1 MGALHLH
8 NNYFEYRNI
17 AMSKKYL
24 VTLFSIF
31 LQIFFIIL
39 IYSAWDLIKINNI
52 NDYGSI
58 IFYLFSLFCFYVIG
72 VKCLKKNL
80 KISRFFFLITS
91 IQFVLGF
98 GFIDQIFNLNP
109 DNYHE
114 NYRLFLKLICFLVI
128 SWMTLVTKSF
138 ELKCG
143 TAIIYLQII
152 SSFFG
157 RNDSFSMSLILINLI
172 LISSSGFFPKIISSI
187 AETLLIMNIMI
198 ATFRIPEA
206 FQSINSI
213 DKIDKISAMLMIF
226 NYILLII
233 MLLKSQDKLEKKS
246 LLCLAIPIP
255 VFFIPDKMIMF
266 VGFCMF
272 SYALTALM
280 IIRKRIHAV
289 LVLIIYCILMFLIAV
304 LSSVGR
310 GGSSL
315 TGEEFVAFKYLII
328 VAFFVQLYVFYK
340 NKMLKKNR
348 NLMLKNDKL
357 NTENSEKSD

>member
-1 MGALHLH
+1 M
-8 NNYFEYRNI
+8 N
-17 AMSKKYL
+17 KKDL
-24 VTLFSIF
+24 LKSLSVLLPIF
-31 LQIFFIIL
+31 FIILIYSAWDLIKINFIIL

-52 NDYGSI
+52 NDYGRI
-58 IFYLFSLFCFYVIG
+58 IFYLFSLFCFYLIG

-98 GFIDQIFNLNP
+98 GFIDKIFNLNP

-128 SWMTLVTKSF
+128 SWMALVTKSF

-213 DKIDKISAMLMIF
+213 DKISAMLMIF

-246 LLCLAIPIP
+246 LLCLAILIP

-289 LVLIIYCILMFLIAV
+289 LVLIIYCILMFLIIV
-304 LSSVGR
+304 FSSVGR
-310 GGSSL
+310 GGSKL
-315 TGEEFVAFKYLII
+315 TGDEFVAFKYLII

>member
-1 MGALHLH
+1 M
-8 NNYFEYRNI
+8 N
-17 AMSKKYL
+17 KKDL
-24 VTLFSIF
+24 LKSLSVL
-31 LQIFFIIL
+31 LPIFFIIL

-52 NDYGSI
+52 DEYEKI
-58 IFYLFSLFCFYVIG
+58 IFYLFSLFCFYSMGI
-72 VKCLKKNL
+72 KYSKKNL
-80 KISRFFFLITS
+80 EISRFFFLITS

-114 NYRLFLKLICFLVI
+114 NYRLFLKLICFFVI
-128 SWMTLVTKSF
+128 LWMILITKSF
-138 ELKCG
+138 ELQCG

-213 DKIDKISAMLMIF
+213 DKISAMLMIF

-246 LLCLAIPIP
+246 LLCLAILIP

-289 LVLIIYCILMFLIAV
+289 LVLIIYCILMFLIVAI
-304 LSSVGR
+304 SSIGR

-315 TGEEFVAFKYLII
+315 TGDEFVAFKYLII

>member
-1 MGALHLH
+1 
-8 NNYFEYRNI
+8 
-17 AMSKKYL
+17 MSKKYL

-31 LQIFFIIL
+31 LQIFFVILIYSAWDLIKINFIIL
-39 IYSAWDLIKINNI
+39 IYSSWDLIKINNI

-58 IFYLFSLFCFYVIG
+58 IFYLFSLFCFYVMG

-128 SWMTLVTKSF
+128 SWMALVTKSF

-213 DKIDKISAMLMIF
+213 DKISSLIVIINF
-226 NYILLII
+226 IGLII
-233 MLLKSQDKLEKKS
+233 IFLKSQDKLEKKS
-246 LLCLAIPIP
+246 LSCLAILMPI
-255 VFFIPDKMIMF
+255 FFIPDKMIMF

-310 GGSSL
+310 GGSKL
-315 TGEEFVAFKYLII
+315 TGDEFVAFKYLII
-328 VAFFVQLYVFYK
+328 FAFFVQLYVFYK